1 MGDLTEI
8 LSRARQGDAQH
19 DGELPEVVYDELRR
33 LAASRMANEP
43 PGQTLQA
50 TALVHE
56 AWLRL
61 GADRQP
67 PWQNRAHFFG
77 AAAQAMRRVMIDNA
91 RRKQAQRHGG
101 GQERLDIESLDLAA
115 PMKDDQLLA
124 LDEALERF
132 EAREPEKARL
142 VKLRFYAGLSIAE
155 ASEVMGISEPTATR
169 YWAYARAWLYRE
181 LESRR

>member
-1 MGDLTEI
+1 
-8 LSRARQGDAQH
+8 
-19 DGELPEVVYDELRR
+19 
-33 LAASRMANEP
+33 
-43 PGQTLQA
+43 
-50 TALVHE
+50 
-56 AWLRL
+56 
-61 GADRQP
+61 
-67 PWQNRAHFFG
+67 
-77 AAAQAMRRVMIDNA
+77 MRRVMIDNA